1 MGGRRLFKRILRGYV
16 AVAVVLIV
24 VFGVSIYCSAYINA
38 RDNYKAEV
46 KSTLCDISEV
56 VDTRLTMFRNASN
69 RLLKDA
75 TVAEYIKT
83 GSGNYNELSRIVS
96 ANTHELTEK
105 GINVYISR
113 LSSSFDKIIG
123 ENRIA
128 GSYEF
133 FSAYQVGSGLSGNI
147 RQYFMKSQNVGKVFV
162 SFCARSE
169 TGDAGTLLIIERKI
183 VDANELYVICTYD
196 LEELYDTVAQWNG
209 SLSMMYGSDMICNI
223 GKDTFES
230 SDVINFVL
238 KNDSDAIKKGT
249 NIIDGRVYS
258 AEEST
263 AYNWSY
269 ILALP
274 SDSLSNYA
282 LTLFFVVLAIC
293 CVMLILAWVL
303 SWLLTK
309 WAYSPVNETVKFVAR
324 YGSEGLSDEGLYI
337 RQSFVHMAEDNAS
350 LREKID
356 ETRLPL
362 RTKLLRDLL
371 FGLLG
376 DDGVEQNKNQLGI
389 EGISGPYRVVLLK
402 LSGYD
407 QLLDVFSKQSIEKIK
422 EQIKEFIDDQLK
434 EQIIHTVIDID
445 KSTMAVISYGDD
457 IRALRE
463 LLADMAM
470 MVEGGFDV
478 EVVGSIGADVER
490 FADMARSYG
499 SACVVMENRFSV
511 GSRNAIV
518 TEDEVNAAN
527 AEGFYYPLDVERE
540 LIAQTIRAHRDEV
553 KKILCGVMEENFEK
567 RSLARDRVNAFIF
580 ALTAS
585 INRIT
590 ESLNTSADDVFGEGS
605 VVFLD
610 LKMCVDEKELRGKIY
625 RIFDAIIDYIDKTNK
640 LEQDDIASKM
650 LDYIH
655 SHYNED
661 ISLLDIGGHFDL
673 SQCYTSTL
681 FKEATGENFKE
692 YLSRYRIK
700 MAKQI
705 LREEPGI
712 KNSELARRIGCNTVT
727 TLFRLFNKYEG
738 MSPGQ
743 YVKTIRQE
751 YTT

>member
-1 MGGRRLFKRILRGYV
+1 MSGRRLFKRILRGYV
-16 AVAVVLIV
+16 AVALVLIV
-24 VFGVSIYCSAYINA
+24 VFGACIYCSAYINA
-38 RDNYKAEV
+38 RDNYEAQA
-46 KSTLCDISEV
+46 KSTLSDISEI
-56 VDTRLTMFRNASN
+56 VDTRLTMFRDASN

-75 TVAEYIKT
+75 TVAQYVKY
-83 GSGNYNELSRIVS
+83 GSGDYNALQRAVS

-105 GINVYISR
+105 GINVYISK

-169 TGDAGTLLIIERKI
+169 KGDAGTLLIIERKM

-196 LEELYDTVAQWNG
+196 LEQLYDTVAQWNG
-209 SLSMMYGSDMICNI
+209 SLTMMYGNDMICNI
-223 GKDTFES
+223 GKDTFKS
-230 SDVINFVL
+230 SDVINLVL
-238 KNDSDAIKKGT
+238 KNSPEAIKNGT
-249 NIIDGRVYS
+249 NFIEGKVYS

-269 ILALP
+269 VLALP
-274 SDSLSNYA
+274 SDSLSSYA

-293 CVMLILAWVL
+293 CVMFLLAWGL

-309 WAYSPVNETVKFVAR
+309 WVYSPVNETVKFVNR
-324 YGSEGLSDEGLYI
+324 YGGEELPDEGLYI
-337 RQSFVHMAEDNAS
+337 RQSFAHIANDNEQ
-350 LREKID
+350 LCRQVD
-356 ETRLPL
+356 ETRSPL

-371 FGLLG
+371 LGLLS
-376 DDGVEQNKNQLGI
+376 DEAIEQNKNQLGI
-389 EGISGPYRVVLLK
+389 EGVSGPYRVVLLK
-402 LSGYD
+402 LPGYG
-407 QLLDVFSKQSIEKIK
+407 QLLDAFPKQSIDKIK

-445 KSTMAVISYGDD
+445 SSTMAVISYGDD

-478 EVVGSIGADVER
+478 EVVGSIGADVQR
-490 FADMARSYG
+490 LSDIAHSYT

-518 TEDEVNAAN
+518 SEDEVNAAN
-527 AEGFYYPLDVERE
+527 AEGFYYPLDIERE
-540 LIAQTIRAHRDEV
+540 LIAETIRAHREEV
-553 KKILCGVMEENFEK
+553 KKILDAVMVENFEK

-625 RIFDAIIDYIDKTNK
+625 KVFDAIIEYIDKTNK
-640 LEQDDIASKM
+640 LEQDNIAGKM
-650 LDYIH
+650 LEYIH
-655 SHYNED
+655 LHYNED
-661 ISLLDIGGHFDL
+661 ISLLDIGGHFNL

-681 FKEATGENFKE
+681 FKEATGENFKD

-705 LREEPGI
+705 LRNEPGI
-712 KNSELARRIGCNTVT
+712 KNSELAARIGCNTVT

-743 YVKTIRQE
+743 YVKTMH
-751 YTT
+751 

>member
-1 MGGRRLFKRILRGYV
+1 MSGRRLFKRILRGYV
-16 AVAVVLIV
+16 AVALVLIV
-24 VFGVSIYCSAYINA
+24 VFGACIYCSAYINA
-38 RDNYKAEV
+38 RDNYEAQAR
-46 KSTLCDISEV
+46 STLSDISEV
-56 VDTRLTMFRNASN
+56 VDTRLTMFRDASN

-75 TVAEYIKT
+75 TVAQYVKY
-83 GSGNYNELSRIVS
+83 GSGDYNALQRAVS

-105 GINVYISR
+105 GINVYISK

-169 TGDAGTLLIIERKI
+169 KGDAGTLLIIERKMI
-183 VDANELYVICTYD
+183 DANELYVICTYD
-196 LEELYDTVAQWNG
+196 LEQLYDTVAQWNS
-209 SLSMMYGSDMICNI
+209 SLTMMYGNDMICNI
-223 GKDTFES
+223 GKDTFKT
-230 SDVINFVL
+230 SDVINLVL
-238 KNDSDAIKKGT
+238 KNSPEAIKNGT
-249 NIIDGRVYS
+249 TIIEGKVYS

-274 SDSLSNYA
+274 SDSLLSYA

-293 CVMLILAWVL
+293 CVMFLLAWGL

-309 WAYSPVNETVKFVAR
+309 WVYSPVNETVKFVNR
-324 YGSEGLSDEGLYI
+324 YGGEELPDEGLYI
-337 RQSFVHMAEDNAS
+337 RQSFAHIANDNEQ
-350 LREKID
+350 LHRQVD
-356 ETRLPL
+356 ETRSPL

-371 FGLLG
+371 LGLLS
-376 DDGVEQNKNQLGI
+376 DEAIEQNKNQLGI
-389 EGISGPYRVVLLK
+389 EGVSGPYRVVLLK
-402 LSGYD
+402 LPGYG
-407 QLLDVFSKQSIEKIK
+407 QLLDAFPKQSIDKIK

-445 KSTMAVISYGDD
+445 SSTMAVISYGDD

-478 EVVGSIGADVER
+478 EVVGSIGADVQR
-490 FADMARSYG
+490 LSDIAHSYT

-518 TEDEVNAAN
+518 SEDEVNAAN
-527 AEGFYYPLDVERE
+527 AEGFYYPLDIERE
-540 LIAQTIRAHRDEV
+540 LIAETIRAHREEV
-553 KKILCGVMEENFEK
+553 KKILDAVMVENFEK

-610 LKMCVDEKELRGKIY
+610 LKMCADEKELRGKIY
-625 RIFDAIIDYIDKTNK
+625 KVFDAIIEYIDKTNK
-640 LEQDDIASKM
+640 LEQDNIAGKM
-650 LDYIH
+650 LEYIH
-655 SHYNED
+655 LHYNED
-661 ISLLDIGGHFDL
+661 ISLLDIGGHFNL

-681 FKEATGENFKE
+681 FKEATGENFKD

-705 LREEPGI
+705 LRNEPGI
-712 KNSELARRIGCNTVT
+712 KNSELAARIGCNTVT

-743 YVKTIRQE
+743 YVKTMH
-751 YTT
+751 